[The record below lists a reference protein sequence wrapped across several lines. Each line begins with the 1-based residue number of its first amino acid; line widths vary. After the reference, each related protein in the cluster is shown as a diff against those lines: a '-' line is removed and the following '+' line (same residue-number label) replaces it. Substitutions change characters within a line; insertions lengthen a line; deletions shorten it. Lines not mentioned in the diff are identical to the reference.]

1 MDSPLSI
8 RTATRAEAPVIQL
21 LLEELAASIG
31 KPGGIKGSTAHIERF
46 GFGPSRLFEALIAS
60 QGGVD
65 VGLLLFFPEYSSW
78 RGRPG
83 IYVQDLYVVESA
95 RGGGVARA
103 LLAEAARRCEDME
116 GTYLRL
122 SASADNVAAQDFY
135 RKAGFTAAEDERIF
149 VLEGDAFAALTSP

>member
-1 MDSPLSI
+1 MALDI
-8 RTATRAEAPVIQL
+8 RTAARTDAATIQL

-31 KPGGIKGSTAHIERF
+31 KPGGIKGGVGNVERF
-46 GFGPSRLFEALIAS
+46 GFGPAPIFEALIAS
-60 QGGVD
+60 QDGVD

-83 IYVQDLYVVESA
+83 LYVQDLYVIDSA

-103 LLAEAARRCEDME
+103 LLTEAARRCADME

-122 SASADNVAAQDFY
+122 SAAADNVAAQEFY
-135 RKAGFTAAEDERIF
+135 GRMGFAAAPDERIF
-149 VLEGDAFAALTSP
+149 VLEGEALAALEDS